1 MIEVIGLLGLVV
13 FVVASLV
20 VGGWV
25 LLLASRTRQL
35 PETAVSLSTREV
47 GS

>member
-20 VGGWV
+20 VGGRILW
-25 LLLASRTRQL
+25 LTSRSRQPL
-35 PETAVSLSTREV
+35 ETAVSLSTREV